1 MPVTKICPKC
11 GTRCILQKTGIVFG
25 YECENCEYTFD
36 VWKIV
41 LEIKE

>member
-11 GTRCILQKTGIVFG
+11 GTRCILQTGIAFG
-25 YECENCEYTFD
+25 YKCENCGYEFD

-41 LEIKE
+41 FEVNE